1 MPVRIGEL
9 LLKEKRITT
18 EQLQQALNQQK
29 SGGGKLGYNLV
40 KMGFVKDEEITALLS
55 RQYGVPSINLA
66 QFGIDPGVVK
76 LIPPDTAHKYQIVP
90 LSRSGA
96 TLTIA
101 MTDPT
106 NVFAM
111 DDIKFM
117 TGYNVEPVV
126 ASETAVIEAIEKYYP
141 TGGKAGA
148 SMTTTTLTGGSALE
162 MASKGLE
169 ELQASVATGEVE
181 VLEELEEISAEALA
195 RQGEDAPVVRLVNVV
210 LMSAIQKGSSDIHIE
225 PYEKELRV
233 RYRIDG
239 ILYNIMS
246 PPMKYRDAIVS
257 RIKILAKL
265 DIAEKRL
272 PQDGRIKIRFN
283 ESGTAKEIDFRVSV
297 LPTLFGEKIV
307 MRLLDKDKLMLDMTK
322 LGFEPESL
330 TKFEAAILRPWGM
343 VLVTGPTG
351 SGKTNTLYSAISK
364 VNTIETNIMTAEDP
378 VEFNLVGVN
387 QVQVRE
393 NIGLNFAA
401 ALRSFL
407 RQDPN
412 IILVGEIRDFETAE
426 IAVKAALTGH
436 LVLSTLHTNDAPST
450 VNRLMNMGIEPFLVA
465 SSVHL
470 ICAQRLVRRVCANC
484 KESAPLPPPA
494 LVQAGFSQEDADVVQ
509 PVKGKGCDRCNQTGY
524 KGRVGLY
531 EVMEIAE
538 ELRELILVGAS
549 GLELRRKAIDEGMIT
564 LRQSGLRKVKDGMFG
579 DLGARQ
585 GARLVRCRS
594 VLFPDRPHVRAD
606 GHVGAVAAVRRA
618 PPLAARSATGRRRP
632 DRFGVH
638 LRHRRRHQL
647 LLVLVRAAD
656 RRRRHDSVPARRA
669 EDCRAECRPLR
680 RSRGGAVPDGIGLPE
695 LSVAG
700 ERVDHPAGPPV
711 CAVHRCAQRIRFLRS
726 GVPQRIARQQSPVR
740 WRAARTGLE
749 RHRGPAGA

>member
-9 LLKEKRITT
+9 LLKEKRITP
-18 EQLQQALNQQK
+18 EQLQQALNHQK
-29 SGGGKLGYNLV
+29 ANGGKLGYNLV

-55 RQYGVPSINLA
+55 KQYGVPSINLA
-66 QFGIDPGVVK
+66 QFDIDAAVVK
-76 LIPPDTAHKYQIVP
+76 LIPSETAHKYQIVP
-90 LSRSGA
+90 LSRAGA

-126 ASETAVIEAIEKYYP
+126 ASETAVVEAIQRYYP
-141 TGGKAGA
+141 TGGQK
-148 SMTTTTLTGGSALE
+148 GGGGGSQAVMPSGPSALE

-169 ELQASVATGEVE
+169 EFQTTLEGAGSGDVE
-181 VLEELEEISAEALA
+181 VLEELQEINAEALA
-195 RQGEDAPVVRLVNVV
+195 KQGEDAPVVRLCNVV
-210 LMSAIQKGSSDIHIE
+210 LMSAIQKGASDIHIE

-239 ILYNIMS
+239 ILYNIMN
-246 PPMKYRDAIVS
+246 PPMKFRDAIVS
-257 RIKILAKL
+257 RIKIMSKL

-283 ESGTAKEIDFRVSV
+283 ENGAAKEIDFRVSV

-330 TKFEAAILRPWGM
+330 AKFESAILRPWGM

-364 VNTIETNIMTAEDP
+364 INTPETNIMTAEDP
-378 VEFNLVGVN
+378 VEFNLAGVN

-484 KESAPLPPPA
+484 KEPAPLPPQA
-494 LVQAGFSQEDADVVQ
+494 LMQAGFTQDDAGGVQ
-509 PVKGKGCDRCNQTGY
+509 PMKGKGCDRCNQTGY

-531 EVMEIAE
+531 EVMEIGE

-549 GLELRRKAIDEGMIT
+549 SLELRRKATEEGMLT
-564 LRQSGLRKVKDGMFG
+564 LRQSGLRKVKDGLTSI
-579 DLGARQ
+579 DEV
-585 GARLVRCRS
+585 VRET
-594 VLFPDRPHVRAD
+594 VK
-606 GHVGAVAAVRRA
+606 
-618 PPLAARSATGRRRP
+618 
-632 DRFGVH
+632 
-638 LRHRRRHQL
+638 
-647 LLVLVRAAD
+647 
-656 RRRRHDSVPARRA
+656 
-669 EDCRAECRPLR
+669 
-680 RSRGGAVPDGIGLPE
+680 
-695 LSVAG
+695 
-700 ERVDHPAGPPV
+700 
-711 CAVHRCAQRIRFLRS
+711 
-726 GVPQRIARQQSPVR
+726 
-740 WRAARTGLE
+740 
-749 RHRGPAGA
+749 